1 MCYNKNMKIKFIILT
16 ILFIPFV
23 SLAQFVEEPA
33 VTAPANTPAVRNN
46 FSIANIFDVLIL
58 LSALLFIISIFGFI
72 IGILKLITA
81 GGNEIV
87 AEKSHEML
95 VTSGWILTASI
106 LSFLLINIVKY
117 FIY

>member
-1 MCYNKNMKIKFIILT
+1 MKIEILILT
-16 ILFIPFV
+16 VLFIPLI
-23 SLAQFVEEPA
+23 SLAQFVEKPIATEPA
-33 VTAPANTPAVRNN
+33 NAPVISSTITVN
-46 FSIANIFDVLIL
+46 NIFDVLIL

-87 AEKSHEML
+87 AEKSHAML
-95 VTSGWILTASI
+95 VTSGWILAASI
-106 LSFLLINIVKY
+106 LGFLLINIVKY